1 MAMNTD
7 RPDNIASTPGS
18 PPGTDT
24 ERERL
29 AAARALVR
37 DLFQP
42 DARIYWWDFLVHAL
56 IGWSALISV
65 AILTLPP
72 WLLLACW
79 LVAVLALY
87 RAVIFIHEL
96 AHLRPGALPGFR
108 LVWNLLCGIPMLAP
122 SFTYSGV
129 HNHHHKRDVYGT
141 AADGEYLAFA
151 RFPHWLL
158 IGQLLLG
165 ALVPALVLLRFVV
178 ITPLGWIIPPLR
190 RWSFR
195 SASSLTVDFRYRR
208 EASGRDDKYWRWQEA
223 GAWLWG
229 SGMLWLMVNGTL
241 PWSLLYSWYSVL
253 AGIMIANG
261 VRTLIAHRYR
271 HDRRTELSL
280 MQQFH
285 DSVDVS
291 GHRYLTSLWAP
302 VGLRFHATH
311 HLFPSMPYHN
321 LATAHRRLR
330 EQLNPADWYLQA
342 HEPNLRQAWS
352 RLWQA
357 RNEILAATSND
368 RALN

>member
-1 MAMNTD
+1 MNAEAIDTSASVREQD
-7 RPDNIASTPGS
+7 RALEL
-18 PPGTDT
+18 
-24 ERERL
+24 ERQQL
-29 AAARALVR
+29 AAARAMVR

-42 DARIYWWDFLVHAL
+42 DARIYWADFLLHTAV
-56 IGWSALISV
+56 GWSALIACAV
-65 AILTLPP
+65 LAMPL
-72 WLLLACW
+72 WLLLICW
-79 LVAVLALY
+79 LLAVLALY

-108 LVWNLLCGIPMLAP
+108 LGWNLLCGIPMLAP

-141 AADGEYLAFA
+141 AGDGEYLAFA

-158 IGQLLLG
+158 IGHLLLG
-165 ALVPALVLLRFVV
+165 VLVPALVLLRFVV
-178 ITPLGWIIPPLR
+178 VTPLSLMLPPLR

-195 SASSLTVDFRYRR
+195 SASSLTVDFRYQR
-208 EASGRDDKYWRWQEA
+208 EVSERDDKHWQWQEI

-229 SGMLWLMVNGTL
+229 SSMLLLMVNQVL
-241 PWSLLYSWYSVL
+241 PWSLLFSWYAVL
-253 AGIMIANG
+253 SGIMLTNG

-271 HDRRTELSL
+271 HDRSSELSL

-302 VGLRFHATH
+302 VGLRYHATH

-321 LATAHRRLR
+321 LGTAHRRLR
-330 EQLNPADWYLQA
+330 QATEIQSWYMQA
-342 HEPNLRQAWS
+342 HEPNLRRAWS

-357 RNEILAATSND
+357 RGELLPRSID
-368 RALN
+368 

>member
-1 MAMNTD
+1 MSTD
-7 RPDNIASTPGS
+7 RPDHTARTAEPSLGM
-18 PPGTDT
+18 DM
-24 ERERL
+24 ELKQL
-29 AAARALVR
+29 AAARSLVR

-42 DARIYWWDFLVHAL
+42 QARLYWGDFLLHATLGWAAL
-56 IGWSALISV
+56 I
-65 AILTLPP
+65 AIAVLAMPW
-72 WLLLACW
+72 WLLLAGW
-79 LVAVLALY
+79 LLAVLALY

-108 LVWNLLCGIPMLAP
+108 LGWNLLCGIPMLAP

-141 AADGEYLAFA
+141 AGDGEYLAFA

-158 IGQLLLG
+158 IGHLLLG
-165 ALVPALVLLRFVV
+165 VLVPALVLLRFVV
-178 ITPLGWIIPPLR
+178 ITPLGWIVPPLR

-208 EASGRDDKYWRWQEA
+208 EASERDDKHWRWQEG

-229 SGMLWLMVNGTL
+229 SGMLALMGTGVL
-241 PWSLLYSWYSVL
+241 PWSLLISWYAVL
-253 AGIMIANG
+253 AGIMITNG
-261 VRTLIAHRYR
+261 VRTLIAHRYL
-271 HDRRTELSL
+271 HDRRSELSL

-302 VGLRFHATH
+302 VGLRYHATH

-321 LATAHRRLR
+321 LGTAHRRLR
-330 EQLNPADWYLQA
+330 DACGISEWYLQV
-342 HEPNLRQAWS
+342 HEPNLRRAWS

-357 RNEILAATSND
+357 RAALRTANPH
-368 RALN
+368 

>member
-1 MAMNTD
+1 MPMNTVTLD
-7 RPDNIASTPGS
+7 STARTAEPARS
-18 PPGTDT
+18 TDS
-24 ERERL
+24 EREQL

-37 DLFQP
+37 DLLQP
-42 DARIYWWDFLVHAL
+42 DARIYWADFMLHAVIGWAAL
-56 IGWSALISV
+56 IVLAVV
-65 AILTLPP
+65 AMPP
-72 WLLLACW
+72 WLLLPCW
-79 LVAVLALY
+79 LIAVVTLY

-96 AHLRPGALPGFR
+96 AHLRPGAVPGFR
-108 LVWNLLCGIPMLAP
+108 TGWNLLCGIPMLAP

-129 HNHHHKRDVYGT
+129 HNHHHKRSVYGT
-141 AADGEYLAFA
+141 AGDGEYLAFA

-158 IGQLLLG
+158 LAQLLLG
-165 ALVPALVLLRFVV
+165 VLVPALVLLRFVV

-195 SASSLTVDFRYRR
+195 SASSLTVDFRYQR
-208 EASGRDDKYWRWQEA
+208 EAAERDDKHWRWQEA

-229 SGMLWLMVNGTL
+229 SSMLGLMFLGML
-241 PWSLLYSWYSVL
+241 PWSLLYGWYAVL

-271 HDRRTELSL
+271 HDRRSELSL

-302 VGLRFHATH
+302 VGLRYHATH

-321 LATAHRRLR
+321 LGQAHLRLR
-330 EQLNPADWYLQA
+330 AAPDIHDWYLQA
-342 HEPNLRQAWS
+342 HEPSLRRAWS

-357 RNEILAATSND
+357 RAELLSEQT
-368 RALN
+368 L